1 MPTASRTPFAQW
13 IDRDVVR
20 AYGPDTLTFLQGQ
33 LSQDIETMATDE
45 GRWSLLL
52 EPSGKVTAWLR
63 VTRTADDE
71 FILDT
76 DSGWGDAIITRLN
89 RFKLR
94 TKCDIEPI
102 DGWRCLAVR
111 GTTVDDSTARLI
123 AWPGVEGVDLLGAG
137 VTLPNDVPLR
147 EDYERVRIESGVPAM
162 GRELTESMIP
172 VDAGQWL
179 IDASVSFTKGCYTG
193 QELVAR
199 IDSRGGR
206 APHPVR
212 GLRVAGRAAVG
223 AVVTS
228 VEGRAL
234 GALSSAYFIEDG
246 NETIALAPLAR
257 VVQPPADVLVADTAA
272 RLVELPM
279 R

>member
-1 MPTASRTPFAQW
+1 MPFAAW
-13 IDRDVVR
+13 IERDVIR
-20 AYGPDTLTFLQGQ
+20 AHGPDTVPFLQGQ
-33 LSQDIETMATDE
+33 LSQDLADMTTDE
-45 GRWSLLL
+45 SRWSLLL
-52 EPSGKVTAWLR
+52 APTGKVDAWLR
-63 VTRTADDE
+63 VTRTGDDE
-71 FILDT
+71 VLLDT
-76 DSGWGDAIITRLN
+76 DAGWGEAVIARLQ

-94 TKCDIEPI
+94 TNCDIEPV

-111 GTTVDDSTARLI
+111 GTTVVDPSARPI
-123 AWPGVEGVDLLGAG
+123 VWPGVEGVDLLGAD
-137 VTLPNDVPLR
+137 VTPPPDVPMLD
-147 EDYERVRIESGVPAM
+147 EYERLRIESGVPAM

-199 IDSRGGR
+199 IDSRGGN

-212 GLRVAGRAAVG
+212 GLRIPGCIDVG
-223 AVVTS
+223 ARVTS
-228 VEGRAL
+228 LEGRSL
-234 GALSSAYFIEDG
+234 GEITSAHFVADRD
-246 NETIALAPLAR
+246 ETVALAPLAR
-257 VVQPPADVLVADTAA
+257 VVEPPADVLVAESAA